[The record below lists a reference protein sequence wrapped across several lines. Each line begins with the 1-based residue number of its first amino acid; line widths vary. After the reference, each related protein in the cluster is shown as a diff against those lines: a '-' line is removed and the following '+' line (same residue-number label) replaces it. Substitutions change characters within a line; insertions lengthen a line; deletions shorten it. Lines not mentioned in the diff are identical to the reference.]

1 MHDLRRLRA
10 FHAVARTGSF
20 SAAARELGYA
30 QSVVSHHV
38 AALEREF
45 GLSLINRGTR
55 PVSVTDAGSRLLIY
69 SETALGYISAAEDEL
84 RAVAGLESGTLRIG
98 AFLTAANS
106 FVPAAVARF
115 EAAHPDVEVRLVHLE
130 EPEELRRLRSGDIDL
145 AVVYRVREPVERR
158 RRRRD
163 EGLDEAPLAEDP
175 YRVVLP
181 PTHRLGRR
189 RRLRLADLADERFT
203 APPGGGFSPYRTLL
217 EQLCADA
224 GFMPNVVH
232 EVNDV
237 TIARPSSPP
246 ASASPCCPS
255 LPCHSP
261 ITTSPYDRFA
271 TSSRFDPS
279 TQPGSAAGES
289 PRSHTWFAIW
299 PKPRQPGWAD
309 ADPSSLGES
318 VAARARQR
326 RSWWT

>member
-1 MHDLRRLRA
+1 MHQVAAASNRRKISCRI
-10 FHAVARTGSF
+10 FYGIGRCTTSAVAGLPCRRPNRFLLGGG
-20 SAAARELGYA
+20 AGLGYA

-55 PVSVTDAGSRLLIY
+55 PVSVTDAGGRLLIY

-106 FVPAAVARF
+106 FPAAVARF

-145 AVVYRVREPVERR
+145 AVVYRVREPLESR

-163 EGLDEAPLAEDP
+163 EGLTKPLAEDP

-181 PTHRLGRR
+181 PTHPLGRR

-203 APPGGGFSPYRTLL
+203 APPGGGFFP
-217 EQLCADA
+217 A
-224 GFMPNVVH
+224 
-232 EVNDV
+232 
-237 TIARPSSPP
+237 ARCSNSSAPTP
-246 ASASPCCPS
+246 ASC
-255 LPCHSP
+255 
-261 ITTSPYDRFA
+261 R
-271 TSSRFDPS
+271 TSSTR
-279 TQPGSAAGES
+279 
-289 PRSHTWFAIW
+289 
-299 PKPRQPGWAD
+299 
-309 ADPSSLGES
+309 
-318 VAARARQR
+318 
-326 RSWWT
+326 